1 MLFIFVYNLQVE
13 TMRSIFKKELE
24 MPIMEIKDEQ
34 ATLEGG
40 DVLFT
45 G

>member
-1 MLFIFVYNLQVE
+1 
-13 TMRSIFKKELE
+13 MRSIFKKELE
-24 MPIMEIKDEQ
+24 MPIIEIKDEE

-45 G
+45 GWSPRSFIIK

>member
-1 MLFIFVYNLQVE
+1 MKSILQ
-13 TMRSIFKKELE
+13 RELGL
-24 MPIMEIKDEQ
+24 PILEIDDES

-45 G
+45 GSSAIKFFSLKN